1 MAVYR
6 ARLRAGER
14 GPRRTHRNWNEAD
27 GHDAHLV
34 FYCSN
39 ALCRKAPN
47 AAHRAKER
55 ATATCVS

>member
-1 MAVYR
+1 MV
-6 ARLRAGER
+6 
-14 GPRRTHRNWNEAD
+14 N
-27 GHDAHLV
+27 DAHLV